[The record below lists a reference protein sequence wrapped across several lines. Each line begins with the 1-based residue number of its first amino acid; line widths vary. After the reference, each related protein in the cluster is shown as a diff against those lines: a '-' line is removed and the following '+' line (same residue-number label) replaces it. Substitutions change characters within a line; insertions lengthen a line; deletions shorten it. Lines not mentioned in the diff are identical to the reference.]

1 MATPMCVEVVK
12 SMAEK
17 PTRSITGA
25 MVSVMAVSMPVAP
38 QRLWLPS
45 RSEVSTMRISATWRL
60 PAFALDELTEPVGV
74 DAAGREIIT
83 AQHGGLEFEIG
94 AHAIDAGG
102 SQRFT
107 HAGDGCFTRRCVHD
121 DLAQQ
126 RVVVRR
132 HHGTGFDPRV

>member
-1 MATPMCVEVVK
+1 MCVEVVK

-45 RSEVSTMRISATWRL
+45 RSEVSTIRISATGRL
-60 PAFALDELTEPVGV
+60 PVFALYELAKPVGI

-83 AQHGGLEFEIG
+83 AQHGGLEFQIR
-94 AHAIDAGG
+94 AHALDAGG
-102 SQRFT
+102 GQRFA
-107 HAGDGCFTRRCVHD
+107 H
-121 DLAQQ
+121 
-126 RVVVRR
+126 
-132 HHGTGFDPRV
+132 